1 MKGLLVKDFRLLL
14 SMRQSL
20 LLTMAV
26 CALIAFT
33 AGGSFVIGYTAGLL
47 GITGLSTLA
56 FDEHDNGFPFL
67 FSLPVD
73 AKTYVNEKYLF
84 CIMLNLAGLA
94 YGTVLFLLA
103 CLAKGNME
111 AFRDGVVYL
120 ALYLPATLLLILS
133 VLPGQMVFGREKSRI
148 VTMIVYGILF
158 VLSAVIVKIV
168 GPVDQLKA
176 PQNLPEWLTNPF
188 VIAAVA
194 CVLVLAFCAGMY
206 CFCLKAMRNKEF

>member
-1 MKGLLVKDFRLLL
+1 MKGLLIKDIRLLL
-14 SMRQSL
+14 SMKQHL
-20 LLTMAV
+20 FIFLAV

-33 AGGSFVIGYTAGLL
+33 TDGSFIIGYTAGLL
-47 GITGLSTLA
+47 GIMGLSTLG

-73 AKTYVNEKYLF
+73 VKTYVNEKYLF
-84 CIMLNLAGLA
+84 CILLDLFGAA
-94 YGTVLFLLA
+94 VGTVLFVLA
-103 CLAKGNME
+103 CLTKGKTD
-111 AFRDGVVYL
+111 AISDGIVYL
-120 ALYLPATLLLILS
+120 ALYLPMTLLLILS
-133 VLPGQMVFGREKSRI
+133 ILPGQMVFGREKSRI
-148 VTMIVYGILF
+148 ITMIVYGILF
-158 VLSAVIVKIV
+158 VLSAVLVKIV

-176 PQNLPEWLTNPF
+176 PQNLPEWLSNPF

>member
-14 SMRQSL
+14 SMKQSL

-26 CALIAFT
+26 CVLIAFT

-73 AKTYVNEKYLF
+73 VKTYVNEKYLF
-84 CIMLNLAGLA
+84 CIMLDLAGLA

-133 VLPGQMVFGREKSRI
+133 ILPFQMVFGREKSRI
-148 VTMIVYGILF
+148 ITMVVYGILF
-158 VLSAVIVKIV
+158 VLSALLVKIV
-168 GPVDQLKA
+168 GPIDKIKK
-176 PQNLPEWLTNPF
+176 PESLPDWLTNPF
-188 VIAAVA
+188 FIAALA
-194 CVLVLAFCAGMY
+194 SALVLGFCIGMY
-206 CFCLKAMRNKEF
+206 FFCLKAMRNKEF

>member
-14 SMRQSL
+14 SMKQSL

-26 CALIAFT
+26 CVLIAFT

-111 AFRDGVVYL
+111 AFRDSVVYL

-133 VLPGQMVFGREKSRI
+133 VLPVQMVFGREKSRI
-148 VTMIVYGILF
+148 ITMIVYGILF
-158 VLSAVIVKIV
+158 VLSALLVKIV
-168 GPVDQLKA
+168 GPLDQIRK
-176 PQNLPEWLTNPF
+176 PESPPEWLSNPF
-188 VIAAVA
+188 FIAAVA
-194 CVLVLAFCAGMY
+194 SALVLGFCIGMY
-206 CFCLKAMRNKEF
+206 FFCLKAMRNKEY